1 MLEAKECQQ
10 GVSVTGLF
18 LFLSVISVRINKG
31 MLTSDVRVL
40 IFLLSLEI
48 KKKSKVIFF
57 VSFKNFN
64 IVIKKH

>member
-1 MLEAKECQQ
+1 MLEAKECRQ

>member
-31 MLTSDVRVL
+31 MLRSDVRVL
-40 IFLLSLEI
+40 IFFS
-48 KKKSKVIFF
+48 KFRDQKKSKVIFF